1 MKSNRRIALFILSA
15 FLAAVALTAAHA
27 EDKPTAVIVPQN
39 NYQAYAA
46 GVQAAH
52 QAKAD
57 QCDSKTNALK
67 GSAATCKDDVCR
79 LAFGI
84 LIDKACVDGQGAGTV
99 AAIAPPPVEKPWYVE
114 LKDTVLDFTRGALP
128 VVDRVLASRDS
139 RLARESAERQT
150 LGLYGT
156 FSGIHGQTVTG
167 MTDLGTAGINGVRDT
182 ATAGFGSLERTAAA
196 AFKNPTYNINVNGND
211 NNLFGS
217 ASTRT
222 YTNNCT
228 SGQAGSSSGTTGS
241 PAGGPSGQVPC
252 TISK

>member
-1 MKSNRRIALFILSA
+1 MKSNRSVALIVLSV
-15 FLAAVALTAAHA
+15 FLTAVALSSAHA
-27 EDKPTAVIVPQN
+27 QDKPAAVIVPQN

-196 AFKNPTYNINVNGND
+196 AFKNPTYNINLNGND
-211 NNLFGS
+211 NTLFGS
-217 ASTRT
+217 TSTRT
-222 YTNNCT
+222 YSNNCQ
-228 SGQAGSSSGTTGS
+228 GGNG
-241 PAGGPSGQVPC
+241 AGGGASNASGGAGGTAPC
-252 TISK
+252 EISK